1 MLLFSCVFF
10 FSSRRRHTRC
20 ALVTGVQ
27 TCALP
32 IFLLLRTP
40 KKSTDVVTRL
50 PLIQK
55 LPEHLNTRARRLLRR
70 PDPHDLDLI
79 TRVDHTLL
87 HLPGDNSAATSDREH
102 ILDRHQE
109 RLVQITLRLRHDT
122 VNSSHQLQN
131 TSRKIGEASS
141 GEKGWREG

>member
-1 MLLFSCVFF
+1 MRISDW
-10 FSSRRRHTRC
+10 SSDVCSSDLQHLTP
-20 ALVTGVQ
+20 LD
-27 TCALP
+27 L
-32 IFLLLRTP
+32 LLLRTP

-87 HLPGDNSAATSDREH
+87 HLPGENSAATSDREH
-102 ILDRHQE
+102 ILDRQDRKST
-109 RLVQITLRLRHDT
+109 RLK
-122 VNSSHQLQN
+122 SSH
-131 TSRKIGEASS
+131 
-141 GEKGWREG
+141 

>member
-1 MLLFSCVFF
+1 MR
-10 FSSRRRHTRC
+10 SSDGGSEVC
-20 ALVTGVQ
+20 SSDLVT
-27 TCALP
+27 L
-32 IFLLLRTP
+32 
-40 KKSTDVVTRL
+40 L
-50 PLIQK
+50 PLIKQ

-109 RLVQITLRLRHDT
+109 RLIKITLRLRHEA
-122 VNSSHQLQN
+122 VNSSHQLQHPRD
-131 TSRKIGEASS
+131 RKRVVEGKRESVRVDIGGRGLIKQKKQIKQTTQKRKKE
-141 GEKGWREG
+141 

>member
-1 MLLFSCVFF
+1 M
-10 FSSRRRHTRC
+10 RRDRTRL
-20 ALVTGVQ
+20 AQHLTP
-27 TCALP
+27 LDL
-32 IFLLLRTP
+32 LLLRTP

-50 PLIQK
+50 HLIKQ

-102 ILDRHQE
+102 ILDRHQK
-109 RLVQITLRLRHDT
+109 RLDKIPLRLRTAADNKRHHT
-122 VNSSHQLQN
+122 QK
-131 TSRKIGEASS
+131 RK
-141 GEKGWREG
+141 RDV

>member
-1 MLLFSCVFF
+1 M
-10 FSSRRRHTRC
+10 RRDRTRL
-20 ALVTGVQ
+20 AQHLTP
-27 TCALP
+27 LDL
-32 IFLLLRTP
+32 LLLRTP

-50 PLIQK
+50 PLIKQ

-109 RLVQITLRLRHDT
+109 RLVKITLRLRHEA
-122 VNSSHQLQN
+122 VNSSHQP
-131 TSRKIGEASS
+131 IGRAS
-141 GEKGWREG
+141 GRERGGQYV